1 MDEREYQQA
10 REQLNQC
17 PCVFEKAVLS
27 TRCSCV
33 HFQRLNIAEREA
45 AACQAPI
52 AQARCTQ
59 LLHYFYQNARFAL
72 KLSHLEHQLAHA
84 KAMKLQCGGL
94 TGLSA
99 VLQFPPSHHPSQVK
113 NIDALITQALTAFN
127 KLEQLPY
134 QEIIKF
140 INHYQ
145 VRSK

>member
-17 PCVFEKAVLS
+17 PCTFEKAVLS
-27 TRCSCV
+27 SRCGCI
-33 HFQRLNIAEREA
+33 HLQRLNIAEREA
-45 AACQAPI
+45 AACQSPM

-59 LLHYFYQNARFAL
+59 LLYYFYQNAQFAL
-72 KLSHLEHQLAHA
+72 KLPHLDHQLAHA

-94 TGLSA
+94 VGLQS
-99 VLQFPPSHHPSQVK
+99 VLQLQSAGTLQVE
-113 NIDALITQALTAFN
+113 NIDALITQALNAFE

-134 QEIIKF
+134 QTIIKF

>member
-17 PCVFEKAVLS
+17 PCPFEKAVLS
-27 TRCSCV
+27 SRCGCV

-45 AACQAPI
+45 AACQSPM

-59 LLHYFYQNARFAL
+59 LLDYFYQNAQFAL
-72 KLSHLEHQLAHA
+72 KLSHLGHQLAHS

-94 TGLSA
+94 VGLQS
-99 VLQFPPSHHPSQVK
+99 VLQFPSSGTFQVE
-113 NIDALITQALTAFN
+113 NIDALITHALNIFD

-134 QEIIKF
+134 QKIIKF

>member
-1 MDEREYQQA
+1 MDEHEYQQA
-10 REQLNQC
+10 RKQLNQC
-17 PCVFEKAVLS
+17 PCIFEKAVLS
-27 TRCSCV
+27 GRCGCI
-33 HFQRLNIAEREA
+33 HFQRLNIAERET
-45 AACQAPI
+45 AACRSPNS
-52 AQARCTQ
+52 QARCTQ

-72 KLSHLEHQLAHA
+72 KLFHLDHQLAHA

-94 TGLSA
+94 IGLSA
-99 VLQFPPSHHPSQVK
+99 ILQFSPSHYPQVA
-113 NIDALITQALTAFN
+113 NIDALITQALTAFD

>member
-17 PCVFEKAVLS
+17 PCTFEKAVLS
-27 TRCSCV
+27 SRCGCV

-45 AACQAPI
+45 AACQVPV
-52 AQARCTQ
+52 AQARCNQ
-59 LLHYFYQNARFAL
+59 LLHYLYQNAQFAL
-72 KLSHLEHQLAHA
+72 KLSHLGHQLAHA

-94 TGLSA
+94 TGLQA
-99 VLQFPPSHHPSQVK
+99 VLQSPLSDHPQVE
-113 NIDALITQALTAFN
+113 NIDALITQALKVFD

-134 QEIIKF
+134 QKIIKF

-145 VRSK
+145 VRPK

>member
-17 PCVFEKAVLS
+17 PCTFEKAILS
-27 TRCSCV
+27 SRCGCV

-45 AACQAPI
+45 AACRSPI
-52 AQARCTQ
+52 AQVRCTQ
-59 LLHYFYQNARFAL
+59 LLHYLYKNAQFAL
-72 KLSHLEHQLAHA
+72 KLSHLSQQLAHA

-94 TGLSA
+94 TGLQA
-99 VLQFPPSHHPSQVK
+99 ILLSQQSVK
-113 NIDALITQALTAFN
+113 PQVENIDALITQALNTFN
-127 KLEQLPY
+127 KLEQFPY
-134 QEIIKF
+134 QEIVKF